1 MIIWSHFYRFAIYRE
16 NLDVWIRKLRS
27 PALERQQVMVAK
39 SIGSGAE
46 GVDRHLRL
54 APSPRTIK
62 ANNTNVFKLL
72 QLIW

>member
-27 PALERQQVMVAK
+27 PALERQQVMAVK
-39 SIGSGAE
+39 SVGSGAQY
-46 GVDRHLRL
+46 VDIHLRL
-54 APSPRTIK
+54 APSLRTIK
-62 ANNTNVFKLL
+62 ANNTNVFELL